1 MVNDGIK
8 GNTYGV
14 EIDTVEGYVRIAGSL
29 LTDNLRETYL
39 FNLAYMMGRDHKK
52 IQIREALGI

>member
-14 EIDTVEGYVRIAGSL
+14 EIDTVGGYVRIAGNL

-39 FNLAYMMGRDHKK
+39 FNLAYTMGRDHKK